1 MVKPTLLVLAAGMGS
16 RYGSLKQM
24 DGVGPNNEAI
34 IDYSVYDAIRAG
46 FGKVV
51 FVIRH
56 SFAKEFQEVF
66 SPARFGGRIDVDF
79 VFQELDYLPEGLSV
93 PEGRVKP
100 WGTNHAVMMAA
111 EAIREPFAVIN
122 ADDFYG
128 AEAYKTIAD
137 YLMQLDG
144 SRDRYCMVAYDLNKT
159 LSSNG
164 TVSRGVCGVDGEGNL
179 TSMVERTQIERMPDG
194 KIVFH
199 DGGAD
204 EELAEDTPV
213 SMNLFGFTPDFF
225 AYSKEYFRTWFE
237 ANRENIK
244 AEFYIPT
251 MVNKLIGDGTAS
263 LRVLRCRAGTLWI
276 EKPRTFHRGGPG
288 FSVFSRSLTG
298 HSAVARASAFS
309 FMRAARCSVSGC
321 DENIF
326 CTRDAFSPCES
337 SRSLFSA
344 LYMA

>member
-24 DGVGPNNEAI
+24 DGVGPNREAI

-66 SPARFGGRIDVDF
+66 SAERFGGRIAVEY

-93 PEGRVKP
+93 PEGREKP

-111 EAIREPFAVIN
+111 EAIHEPFAVIN

-128 AEAYKTIAD
+128 AEAYRTIGD
-137 YLMQLDG
+137 YLSQLGD
-144 SRDRYCMVAYDLNKT
+144 SRNRYCMVAYDLNRT
-159 LSSNG
+159 LSENG
-164 TVSRGVCGVDGEGNL
+164 TVSRGVCSVDAEGNL
-179 TSMVERTQIERMPDG
+179 TGMVERTQIERVADG
-194 KIVFH
+194 RILFH

-204 EELAEDTPV
+204 EPLAEDTPV

-225 AYSKEYFRTWFE
+225 TYSAEYFKEWFA
-237 ANRENIK
+237 ANSGNLK

-251 MVNKLIGDGTAS
+251 MVNKLIGRVRPPCVCCAARRSGTA
-263 LRVLRCRAGTLWI
+263 
-276 EKPRTFHRGGPG
+276 
-288 FSVFSRSLTG
+288 
-298 HSAVARASAFS
+298 
-309 FMRAARCSVSGC
+309 
-321 DENIF
+321 
-326 CTRDAFSPCES
+326 
-337 SRSLFSA
+337 
-344 LYMA
+344 

>member
-66 SPARFGGRIDVDF
+66 SPARFGGRIDVEY

-111 EAIREPFAVIN
+111 DAVHEPFAVIN

-128 AEAYKTIAD
+128 RGAFEAVYRFLKESTDENA
-137 YLMQLDG
+137 
-144 SRDRYCMVAYDLNKT
+144 YCMAGYRLRNTLTENGSVA
-159 LSSNG
+159 
-164 TVSRGVCGVDGEGNL
+164 RGVCEVENGLLTGVTERTKIFKRGENAAFTEDGE
-179 TSMVERTQIERMPDG
+179 TFT
-194 KIVFH
+194 
-199 DGGAD
+199 
-204 EELAEDTPV
+204 ELSGDALV
-213 SMNLFGFTPDFF
+213 SMNFWGFTPHFLDVIWERFPAF
-225 AYSKEYFRTWFE
+225 LDGGL
-237 ANRENIK
+237 RENPMK
-244 AEFYIPT
+244 CEFYLPSV
-251 MVNKLIGDGTAS
+251 VNSELQDG
-263 LRVLRCRAGTLWI
+263 RATVCLL
-276 EKPRTFHRGGPG
+276 P
-288 FSVFSRSLTG
+288 
-298 HSAVARASAFS
+298 
-309 FMRAARCSVSGC
+309 C
-321 DENIF
+321 DEVWHGV
-326 CTRDAFSPCES
+326 TYKEDLES
-337 SRSLFSA
+337 VVSA
-344 LYMA
+344 LAALHREGVYPPRLWE